1 VVQHGKGDKKNAVM
15 AVLSVVAVTE
25 GLIIEQ

>member
-1 VVQHGKGDKKNAVM
+1 MAEEIKNAVM